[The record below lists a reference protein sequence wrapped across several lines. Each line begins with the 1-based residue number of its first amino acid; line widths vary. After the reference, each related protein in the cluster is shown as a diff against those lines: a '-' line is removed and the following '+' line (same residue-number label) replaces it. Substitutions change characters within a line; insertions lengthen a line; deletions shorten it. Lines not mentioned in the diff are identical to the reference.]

1 MGIDNEA
8 KIVFG
13 SLLGYDD
20 MLKVIKSFMETEEEQ
35 DEDFQNFYYEKLDS
49 YDAENRFTKKYK
61 GISLGMCSPYF
72 DCDFGTKTFYVSI
85 DEDGDFSI
93 EQSEKLIS
101 GYKSTDYFQFLQD
114 YSFDYGEPHFIA
126 IVNVS

>member
-1 MGIDNEA
+1 MGIDNDA

-20 MLKVIKSFMETEEEQ
+20 ILKVIKSFMETEEE
-35 DEDFQNFYYEKLDS
+35 DEDFQNFYYEKLDN
-49 YDAENRFTKKYK
+49 YDVENRFTKKYK

-72 DCDFGTKTFYVSI
+72 DCDFETKTFYVSI
-85 DEDGDFSI
+85 DEDEDFSI

-101 GYKSTDYFQFLQD
+101 GYKSTDYSQFLRD
-114 YSFDYGEPHFIA
+114 YGFDYEEPRFFA